1 MPRQKNQVE
10 RRLQLMD
17 AATRAVLR
25 HGSTGA
31 RLRDI
36 AQEAGLTAAA
46 VLYYYPDVT
55 ELFTAVYE
63 RGYAQYCL
71 RREEQVALAG
81 SVPER
86 LRACVRSGVPRPG
99 PAEET
104 SRLLYEL
111 MPVVLRDRTAA
122 ARNTVFIARQ
132 TALYQGILEQGARS
146 GDFRLVAPPSVLARA
161 FVALEDGYGLD
172 VLTGACAADQVEEWL
187 LLHAD
192 VVTGGGIRTGG
203 TGAET
208 GTTATT
214 GTGDTNATGATAG
227 TDGTNGTGDPA
238 RPAL

>member
-17 AATRAVLR
+17 AAARAVLR

-55 ELFTAVYE
+55 ELLAAVYE

-71 RREEQVALAG
+71 RREDHVARAE
-81 SVPER
+81 SVPEQ

-99 PAEET
+99 PTEET

-111 MPVVLRDRTAA
+111 TPVVLRDETAA
-122 ARNTVFIARQ
+122 AQNAVFIARQ
-132 TALYQGILEQGARS
+132 AALYQGVLERGAGS
-146 GDFRLVAPPSVLARA
+146 GDFRLVAPPAVLARG
-161 FVALEDGYGLD
+161 FVALEDGYALD
-172 VLTGACAADQVEEWL
+172 VLTGASSADQVEEWL

-192 VVTGGGIRTGG
+192 VVTGG
-203 TGAET
+203 
-208 GTTATT
+208 
-214 GTGDTNATGATAG
+214 AG
-227 TDGTNGTGDPA
+227 RA
-238 RPAL
+238 